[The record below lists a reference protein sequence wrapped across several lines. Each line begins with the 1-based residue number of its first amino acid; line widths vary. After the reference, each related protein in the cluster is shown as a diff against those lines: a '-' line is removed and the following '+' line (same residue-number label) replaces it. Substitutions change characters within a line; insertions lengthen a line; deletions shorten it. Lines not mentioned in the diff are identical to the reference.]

1 MNKKK
6 TSNKKAVKKTVRK
19 AAARPAAKKNVKTKA
34 AKGKAAP
41 PKRAAD
47 KKTRPHAKTA
57 TKPDKNSK
65 QDQTPASM
73 RKTVG
78 SVVMELLAEKS
89 DATFDEALAAA
100 KSAKPDTKFDKKHF
114 AWYRS
119 KMKKER
125 SS

>member
-19 AAARPAAKKNVKTKA
+19 AAARPAAKRNVKTKA

-41 PKRAAD
+41 PKRAAA
-47 KKTRPHAKTA
+47 KKTRPHAKPA
-57 TKPDKNSK
+57 KKSK

-78 SVVMELLAEKS
+78 AAVLDLLAEKS

-100 KSAKPDTKFDKKHF
+100 KAAVPSTKMSRKSF
-114 AWYRS
+114 AWYRCQF
-119 KMKKER
+119 KREH